1 MAALDTVEISIK
13 IDKRLYGEFTRMLN
27 ELGLDKNEIIAKMIE
42 EILLRKQRTRT
53 SKIRGIVK
61 SKLSLKDLEQAY
73 LVS

>member
-1 MAALDTVEISIK
+1 VAALDTVEISIK

-61 SKLSLKDLEQAY
+61 SKLSLKYQEQAY
-73 LVS
+73 FVS

>member
-1 MAALDTVEISIK
+1 VAALDTVEISIK

>member
-1 MAALDTVEISIK
+1 MDTVEISIK
-13 IDKRLYGEFTRMLN
+13 IDKRLYEEFTRMLN